1 MNRYFHSS
9 KMAKSQNSFYFLSH
23 EKKKL
28 ETHYDFLDCRIKERK
43 GKKVL
48 VVTGHYNQ
56 TGVDYTYQIVYDGYQ
71 NPEVKILSPQ
81 LIGNPPH
88 TYEDGSLCLYYPEE
102 QPWSN
107 RTCSICNCI
116 IPWVHEWIVFYE
128 IYLITGEWEHPE
140 VSHSNQ

>member
-9 KMAKSQNSFYFLSH
+9 KMAKRQNSFYFLSH

-88 TYEDGSLCLYYPEE
+88 TYEDGSL
-102 QPWSN
+102 
-107 RTCSICNCI
+107 
-116 IPWVHEWIVFYE
+116 
-128 IYLITGEWEHPE
+128 
-140 VSHSNQ
+140 